1 MPREFPLSL
10 TPSPAFILRV
20 RVDVFWQESE
30 IPGSS
35 LLLASYP
42 GSSLKVPGYE
52 ACLLTHTGINI
63 KPLKSESSSV
73 SYVCEW
79 QARTLNLPF
88 ALPSSLRD
96 VASGH
101 GLVVYTDQPGVQL
114 YTGNFLDGS
123 YVGKDGVPIGKHAG
137 VCLETQAWP
146 NAINNPVRNTDCYHG
161 NSW

>member
-1 MPREFPLSL
+1 MFFFAE
-10 TPSPAFILRV
+10 RV
-20 RVDVFWQESE
+20 RNKSTEK

-42 GSSLKVPGYE
+42 GSSREVPGYE
-52 ACLLTHTGINI
+52 ASLLPHTGITI
-63 KPLKSESSSV
+63 KPLKSESSSA
-73 SYVCEW
+73 SYVSGKVE
-79 QARTLNLPF
+79 ARTLNLTF

-123 YVGKDGVPIGKHAG
+123 YVGKDGVPIEKHAG

-146 NAINNPVRNTDCYHG
+146 NAINNPV
-161 NSW
+161 